1 MATFPIKVEL
11 GFNGTTWTDVSSDV
25 RYQDRIRIT
34 RGRRD
39 EGSQTDTARCLFTL
53 DNSDGRYTPKNPT
66 GPYFGQIGRNTPCR
80 VSVMAGEAYLDL
92 PSISTL
98 DYAET
103 PDTAALDITG
113 DIDVRADLTL
123 ANWLPP
129 ATDSPATTEMMGK
142 FGQAGQRSWF
152 LGGRGG
158 RLYFEWSADGTNTIG
173 ASSTIPPVIPG
184 SGRLAIRAWLDVDNG
199 SGGWTVRFYTAA
211 HLDAPWT
218 QLGDPVTGSGVTSIF
233 NSTAGVR
240 IGNATPIGFSMPLGR
255 AHAAEIRS
263 GAWGTV
269 VAQPRFNQQ
278 AIGATS
284 FVDSAGRT
292 WTLNGN
298 TSITNRQ
305 TRFVGEVTSW
315 PVRWQT
321 KQDVVVNVEAS
332 GISRRMSQGVSP
344 VRSPMYR
351 EFTNPARTAIVA
363 YWPMEDDEAATR
375 FASALDGQPPLTLST
390 AGGVQPAAFS
400 GWAASAPLPTVT
412 WGAMRA
418 RVPAYT
424 ASGAVSVR
432 VFVQVPAGGVSGT
445 DELFGFTATGS
456 ARTWRVFIN
465 TSGNLE
471 LRVHDADGVQIL
483 GTGFFVFGINGV
495 PRMLQLELVQ
505 NGANIDWNLASF
517 TMADTSVSA
526 TSSSGTI
533 LGQTFGAATEMEIG
547 QDGLLN
553 GTALGH
559 LVVASATTAYAG
571 TAGAMVGWNGET
583 TTARVWRLGAE
594 EKAYCYPASVS
605 EERMGVQGQATLLD
619 VMRECE
625 AVDQGVLFESRDAY
639 PVFRFRDHVSL
650 YNQAPAMVLNYRGG
664 DGLVTPLEPT
674 DDDQSVRNDRTV
686 QRTGGSST
694 RRTLDAGPLSIQ
706 APPNGVGTYDDST
719 SLNLFSDAQTSDQA
733 GWLLHLGTVDETRYP
748 VVRMML
754 AAAPSKVAQ
763 AAAVDIGDRIQIT
776 NPPSWLPPDTIDLM
790 VQGYS
795 EDLDQFE
802 WTISFNCT
810 PATPWDVAWSGN
822 ASAAT
827 AAREFQWQDTAGSQ
841 LAEALTTTETDVDV
855 TTTSGPLWTPNVADT
870 PFDWRVAGEVM
881 TVTAPGSLT
890 TDNPFFDTDLSGW
903 STSNVVIDRSTT
915 YVCPHPRARS
925 SMRIVPD
932 GVSASGSPNSAI
944 TAAGTVTP
952 GATYT
957 ASMWVFSVNGWSD
970 VRPTIDWH
978 NAAGTFISTS
988 VGSAYTV
995 PASTWT
1001 YLESTY
1007 AAPAGVSRMRVRAR
1021 IGATPAASD
1030 VLYAWAVRGTRA
1042 RSSWLYDTFGRTA
1055 SSTWD
1060 LAESGQTWQTGGGT
1074 AADYNVTGGYGA
1086 HRLSVANSSR
1096 RTFVDCPYP
1105 DFDYYASLT
1114 TSATATGGSIF
1125 GGPTGRYIDS
1135 SNLYHCR
1142 VAFSTTNTLTLAI
1155 IRMVGGVETSLG
1167 SATIERAYAPGTWV
1181 RVRFQ
1186 ASGTTL
1192 RAKAYLAGAPEPNV
1206 WHVTATDSAISTSSY
1221 IGVRSISAST
1231 NTNTNPEVRY
1241 DDLDV
1246 VNPQTYTV
1254 TRSANG
1260 AIKNQNAGA
1269 AVALATPT
1277 VQAL

>member
-152 LGGRGG
+152 IGARGG

-211 HLDAPWT
+211 NLDAPWT
-218 QLGDPVTGSGVTSIF
+218 QLGDPVSGSGVTSIF
-233 NSTAGVR
+233 NSTAGLR
-240 IGNATPIGFSMPLGR
+240 LGNATPIGFSMPLGR

-278 AIGATS
+278 TVGTTS
-284 FVDSAGRT
+284 FADSAGRT

-298 TSITNRQ
+298 TAITNRQ

-321 KQDVVVNVEAS
+321 KQDVVVQVEAS
-332 GISRRMSQGVSP
+332 GITRRMSQGVSP

-432 VFVQVPAGGVSGT
+432 LFVQVPAGGVSGT

-456 ARTWRVFIN
+456 ARTWRVFIDG
-465 TSGNLE
+465 SGNLE
-471 LRVHDADGVQIL
+471 LRVHDADGIQIL
-483 GTGFFVFGINGV
+483 ATGFMTFGINGEQ
-495 PRMLQLELVQ
+495 RMLQLELVQ
-505 NGANIDWNLASF
+505 NGANVNWTLTAF
-517 TMADTSVSA
+517 TMTETSVFA
-526 TSSSGTI
+526 SSTSGTVA
-533 LGQTFGAATEMEIG
+533 GQTFGAATEMEIG

-553 GTALGH
+553 GTAIGH

-583 TTARVWRLGAE
+583 TTARLWRLGAE
-594 EKAYCYPASVS
+594 EKSYCYPASVS

-619 VMRECE
+619 LMRECE
-625 AVDQGVLFESRDAY
+625 AVDQGILFESREAY

-650 YNQAPAMVLNYRGG
+650 YNQAPAMVLNYRGS

-686 QRTGGSST
+686 QRRDGSST
-694 RRTLDAGPLSIQ
+694 RRTLDSGPLSTQ

-754 AAAPSKVAQ
+754 AAAPSKVAT

-810 PATPWDVAWSGN
+810 PAGPWDVAWSGN
-822 ASAAT
+822 AVAAT

-855 TTTSGPLWTPNVADT
+855 YTTSGPLWTPNVADT

-881 TVTAPGSLT
+881 TVTAPGGLVTANSFVDRDVTGWT
-890 TDNPFFDTDLSGW
+890 TENSSVTW
-903 STSNVVIDRSTT
+903 SQT
-915 YVCPHPRARS
+915 YVHPHPRALG
-925 SMRIVPD
+925 SMLITPD
-932 GVSASGSPNSAI
+932 GVSAVGGAVGAMTGVDSI
-944 TAAGTVTP
+944 TP
-952 GATYT
+952 GARYKV
-957 ASMWVFSVNGWSD
+957 SMWVFSVNGSSD
-970 VRPTIDWH
+970 LRPGVHWYT
-978 NAAGTFISTS
+978 NAGVFISSGAT
-988 VGSAYTV
+988 A
-995 PASTWT
+995 AQ
-1001 YLESTY
+1001 
-1007 AAPAGVSRMRVRAR
+1007 AAPASVWTYMEETVTAPATAGRARVRAR
-1021 IGATPAASD
+1021 YGGTPSASD
-1030 VLYAWAVRGTRA
+1030 RFYVWAARITRVTSSVLAD
-1042 RSSWLYDTFGRTA
+1042 SF
-1055 SSTWD
+1055 
-1060 LAESGQTWQTGGGT
+1060 GQTVSGGWGLTDTGQPWQTGGGT
-1074 AADYNVTGGYGA
+1074 TADFSTTGGYGA
-1086 HRLSVANSSR
+1086 HRLATANASR
-1096 RTFVDCPYP
+1096 RSFIDFPYT
-1105 DFDYYASLT
+1105 DFDTYVSVT
-1114 TSATATGGSIF
+1114 TSATATGGSLF

-1135 SNLYHCR
+1135 TNLYQAR
-1142 VAFSTTNTLTLAI
+1142 LAFSTTNTLTLAI
-1155 IRMVGGVETSLG
+1155 IKILAGAETVL
-1167 SATIERAYAPGTWV
+1167 ATTTIERPYTAGTWV

-1186 ASGTTL
+1186 ASSTTL
-1192 RAKAYLAGAPEPNV
+1192 RAKAYPAAGPEPGV
-1206 WHVTATDSAISTSSY
+1206 WHVTATDSSITTSSY

-1231 NTNTNPEVRY
+1231 NTNVNPEIRY

-1260 AIKNQNAGA
+1260 AVKAQSAGA

-1277 VQAL
+1277 VHAL